1 MAGLSLS
8 LYPPIRKGCVK
19 YQPVLHS
26 SLTQSKQKIDETNG
40 NVPEVQFWG
49 GGEEATCAE

>member
-19 YQPVLHS
+19 CQPVLHS